1 MYMYININV
10 SIYICKHIHTYIYI
24 YIHIYRYIDIYVY
37 MYLNI
42 YIHTYILIWMYI
54 HVPMY
59 AYATPIFR
67 ILSIKREMSIHII
80 YTTDRLDTKMK
91 KRAER
96 EEGKRANKGRTSSE
110 GDAEMAPRAKTQ
122 KREDE
127 SG

>member
-1 MYMYININV
+1 MYPYIYANMFI
-10 SIYICKHIHTYIYI
+10 YIYI
-24 YIHIYRYIDIYVY
+24 YIYTYIYIDIYVY
-37 MYLNI
+37 MYLNM
-42 YIHTYILIWMYI
+42 YIHTYILIWIYI

-59 AYATPIFR
+59 AYSTPIFP

-91 KRAER
+91 KRAKR
-96 EEGKRANKGRTSSE
+96 EEGERANKGRTLSE